1 MFIPLSE
8 VDLSSQREHINS
20 MRIKTS
26 ITLPENLLASIDQ
39 HAGPFDYNRSAF
51 IEAAARAFIAHIE
64 RDVQDA
70 RDMEIINREADRLNR
85 EAEEVLSFQ
94 VIP

>member
-1 MFIPLSE
+1 
-8 VDLSSQREHINS
+8 

-26 ITLPENLLASIDQ
+26 ITLPESLLASIDQ
-39 HAGPFDYNRSAF
+39 HAGSFDNNRSAF
-51 IEAAARAFIAHIE
+51 IEAAVRALITQME
-64 RDVQDA
+64 RRIRDA

>member
-1 MFIPLSE
+1 MFGI
-8 VDLSSQREHINS
+8 

-26 ITLPENLLASIDQ
+26 ITLPEDLLASIDQ
-39 HAGPFDYNRSAF
+39 HAGSFDNNRSAF
-51 IEAAARAFIAHIE
+51 IEAAVRALITQIE
-64 RDVQDA
+64 RGMRDA

-85 EAEEVLSFQ
+85 EAEDVLSFR